1 MRARRLLKFKG
12 EAAGETAHVSMI
24 DDQIERIAHVCERAA
39 AGDLEARVVGAPEH
53 PGLARLARAINLL
66 LDVSDSFVREAS
78 AAMSAC
84 SRDAFHR
91 PILLRGLRGAYRESA
106 RTINAAGLKMQ
117 ASVEE
122 IAFAAQMAHDNAA
135 SVSTVAAA
143 CEELTA
149 TSAEIS
155 RRTADSARLTE
166 QTVRES
172 GRAVET
178 VELLN
183 EAAERIGGI
192 VALIDK
198 VAAQTNL
205 LALNATIEAA
215 RAGEAGRGFAVV
227 ASEVKALAEQTS
239 KATGEIGQQVTG
251 IQTATEDSVGAI
263 KEIGVTIERLSGISS
278 TIAAAVEEQGA
289 ATQEIAR
296 NVQRAAQGAQ
306 QVSHNISDV
315 QQGAAETGSASSQ
328 ILASAHS
335 LSHESGRLKQEVVEF
350 LNSVR
355 AA

>member
-215 RAGEAGRGFAVV
+215 RAGDQGKGFLVV
-227 ASEVKALAEQTS
+227 ANEVKHLSRDTASATSDIRTQVDAMRVTAREVAEVIDGIGRAIRTIDDGAGAVAESVDEQRKATAEIGRSISEVSDNTRLVS
-239 KATGEIGQQVTG
+239 
-251 IQTATEDSVGAI
+251 
-263 KEIGVTIERLSGISS
+263 ERLGTSRN
-278 TIAAAVEEQGA
+278 AA
-289 ATQEIAR
+289 
-296 NVQRAAQGAQ
+296 
-306 QVSHNISDV
+306 
-315 QQGAAETGSASSQ
+315 
-328 ILASAHS
+328 
-335 LSHESGRLKQEVVEF
+335 
-350 LNSVR
+350 
-355 AA
+355 